1 MFTGIIETVG
11 TVKSLQRGNKSLTL
25 GILPGIDDY
34 TVSTGGSVSV
44 DGACLTVESERGNVL
59 SFTAVYETLEHT
71 TLAQLKNGSRVN
83 LERALRLGDRLE
95 GHVVLGHVDGVGRI
109 GTDRKYGDSIYRTI
123 WVPLE
128 LRRFMALKGS
138 VAIDGISLTIAETG
152 DETITVALIPHTLS
166 ETTMSTKQPG
176 QQVNVE
182 CDVFARY
189 IHHQL
194 STDTELDI
202 KNRTSSKQDT
212 SSNILSLL
220 EDNEF

>member
-1 MFTGIIETVG
+1 MFTGIIETIG

-25 GILPGIDDY
+25 GILPDYDDY
-34 TVSTGGSVSV
+34 AVSVGGSVSV
-44 DGACLTVESERGNVL
+44 DGVCLTLESERGNVL

-71 TLAQLKNGSRVN
+71 TLAQIKSGSRVN

-109 GTDRKYGDSIYRTI
+109 VTDRKSGDSVYRTI
-123 WVPLE
+123 WVPVE
-128 LRRFMALKGS
+128 FRKFMAHKGS

-166 ETTMSTKQPG
+166 ETTMSIKQPG
-176 QQVNVE
+176 HQVNIE

-194 STDTELDI
+194 KTEKGSQAKTSTSD
-202 KNRTSSKQDT
+202 KQKKSSD
-212 SSNILSLL
+212 ILSLL

>member
-1 MFTGIIETVG
+1 MFTGIIETIG

-25 GILPGIDDY
+25 GILPDCDDY
-34 TVSTGGSVSV
+34 AVSTGGSVSV

-71 TLAQLKNGSRVN
+71 TLTQIKTGSRVN
-83 LERALRLGDRLE
+83 LERALRLVDRLE

-109 GTDRKYGDSIYRTI
+109 VTDRKYGDSIYRTI
-123 WVPLE
+123 RVPLE
-128 LRRFMALKGS
+128 FRTFMALKGS
-138 VAIDGISLTIAETG
+138 VALDGISLTITETG
-152 DETITVALIPHTLS
+152 DETIAVALIPHTLS
-166 ETTMSTKQPG
+166 ETTMPLKQPG
-176 QQVNVE
+176 QQVNIE

-194 STDTELDI
+194 TTDKGLNSKTRSPDKQN
-202 KNRTSSKQDT
+202 KN
-212 SSNILSLL
+212 SNILSLL

>member
-1 MFTGIIETVG
+1 MFTGIIETIG
-11 TVKSLQRGNKSLTL
+11 TVKSLQRGNKSLT
-25 GILPGIDDY
+25 ISIIPDYDDY
-34 TVSTGGSVSV
+34 SVSRGGSVSV
-44 DGACLTVESERGNVL
+44 DGACLTVESVRGNVL

-71 TLAQLKNGSRVN
+71 TLSQIKSGSRVN

-109 GTDRKYGDSIYRTI
+109 VTDRKSGDSVYRTI
-123 WVPLE
+123 GIPVE
-128 LRRFMALKGS
+128 LRKFMAHKGS
-138 VAIDGISLTIAETG
+138 VAIDGISLTIAETA

-176 QQVNVE
+176 QQVNIE

-194 STDTELDI
+194 STDKGMDTQ
-202 KNRTSSKQDT
+202 NRSSAKQDT